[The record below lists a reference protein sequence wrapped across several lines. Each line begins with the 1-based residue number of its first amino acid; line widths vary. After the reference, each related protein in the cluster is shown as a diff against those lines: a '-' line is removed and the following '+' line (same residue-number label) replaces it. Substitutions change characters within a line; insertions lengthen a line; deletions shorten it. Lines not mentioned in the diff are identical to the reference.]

1 MKLYRTK
8 IPVIAHEVIG
18 ALVDANDIEVSDRAE
33 AEADLVAIMEEYQR
47 RDNDL
52 RVRIK
57 DQMAQFNMPYGDYGK
72 VRKRMSDEMDHPV
85 GDDVERFLARQFV
98 ENMLISRFIEE
109 VWSDDAIMYRKIM
122 DVLREHDV
130 DERAIRE
137 EAATKVKNVR
147 EGTVEYEIAIRDAV
161 RDIKKR
167 KGLIGGER

>member
-1 MKLYRTK
+1 MKLYRAK
-8 IPVIAHEVIG
+8 IPVIATEVIG
-18 ALVDANDIEVSDRAE
+18 TLVEANDIEVTDRGE

-47 RDNDL
+47 RDSDL

-57 DQMAQFNMPYGDYGK
+57 DQMARLNLPYGDYGK
-72 VRKRMSDEMDHPV
+72 VRKRMAEDMDHPV

-98 ENMLISRFIEE
+98 ENMLISRFIDE
-109 VWSDDAIMYRKIM
+109 VWSEDGAMYKKIIEI
-122 DVLREHDV
+122 LREHDV

-167 KGLIGGER
+167 KGLIGGDR